1 MDETPRTGTTV
12 ALGRTE
18 STRSTIMW
26 ALAGL
31 WAAFCIGKVA
41 QQLLT
46 VTSPSI
52 SAFFFVALWSA
63 LATPAVGLV
72 LAAWRHHAR
81 PTTVERVGDDLVI
94 TSPAFLTAP
103 LVVPVEDVAEVRH
116 GQVGPPGETK
126 GWPALSAGPDPE
138 VGLLLARPT
147 PLPARE
153 PAPWTGHEM
162 PRRQR
167 LAVAVLMTSA
177 DPRTAAEAIGTL
189 VGLPAV
195 EVRDARGS

>member
-1 MDETPRTGTTV
+1 MDETPGTGTTV
-12 ALGRTE
+12 ALGRKE

-31 WAAFCIGKVA
+31 WAIFCVGKVL
-41 QQLLT
+41 QLLLS

-52 SAFFFVALWSA
+52 SAFFFVALWST

-72 LAAWRHHAR
+72 LAAWRHHAS
-81 PTTVERVGDDLVI
+81 PTTIERVGDELVI
-94 TSPAFLTAP
+94 TSPAFLTDP
-103 LVVPVEDVAEVRH
+103 LVVPVEDVAEVRFGH
-116 GQVGPPGETK
+116 VGPGGSTK
-126 GWPALSAGPDPE
+126 GWPALSAGPEPE
-138 VGLLLARPT
+138 VGLMLARPT
-147 PLPARE
+147 AMPARE

-167 LAVAVLMTSA
+167 LAVAVLLTSS

-189 VGLPAV
+189 VDLPAV
-195 EVRDARGS
+195 EVRDARAS